1 MTSSQCV
8 RNLGGRKLQQLTK
21 ADGDELVEWML
32 TEGRTSPKRYRPGSL
47 AARVVE
53 LIERHPEG
61 IAAATIAAAFPEDD
75 VHTCL
80 SGLLRAS
87 RVSLDS
93 AEPSTHSTNSPR
105 PKSPHMASSQLRCVP
120 H

>member
-1 MTSSQCV
+1 
-8 RNLGGRKLQQLTK
+8 
-21 ADGDELVEWML
+21 ML
-32 TEGRTSPKRYRPGSL
+32 TEGRTSPKRHRPGSL

-80 SGLLRAS
+80 SGLLRAG
-87 RVSLDS
+87 RVTSGVS
-93 AEPSTHSTNSPR
+93 CN
-105 PKSPHMASSQLRCVP
+105 
-120 H
+120 